1 MSVEF
6 LYEGRYSSIEL
17 HTAEIGNYFN
27 NDGGDLAAVDSKAGR
42 DNVFPQ
48 QHKRSGRYR
57 LA

>member
-6 LYEGRYSSIEL
+6 LYEGSPSSREL
-17 HTAEIGNYFN
+17 HTTEIGNYFN
-27 NDGGDLAAVDSKAGR
+27 KNAGDLAAVDSKAQR